1 MLKTLSF
8 ILNIILVTACFFM
21 YILMKDNASLID
33 NLNEKTFLNSKESIE
48 IKKEIKRLKN
58 KSFNARNSNRDIQ
71 PNDNLRIELLSL
83 ISVTVRY
90 FSNIAK
96 EHENLI
102 KILENINQFNEL
114 PEEEKA
120 DYQKTLEENLSKL
133 REENQELIKLR
144 EGLSQTIENLN
155 NNSFE

>member
-8 ILNIILVTACFFM
+8 ILNIILLAACIFM
-21 YILMKDNASLID
+21 YIIIKDNASLID
-33 NLNEKTFLNSKESIE
+33 HLNEKTFLNSKESIE

-58 KSFNARNSNRDIQ
+58 KSFNARNSNREIQ
-71 PNDNLRIELLSL
+71 SNDNLRIELLSL

-102 KILENINQFNEL
+102 KILESINQFNEL

-120 DYQKTLEENLSKL
+120 NYQKTLEENLTKL

-144 EGLSQTIENLN
+144 EGLNQTIENLN